1 MTVKEFYEEIKGDY
15 QEVLK
20 RLPSESFVKK
30 LVKKYAE
37 DGSCDQLVD
46 SVEKDDWETAFRMA
60 HTMKGIA
67 LNLGFDQLYQT
78 SNELTEALRGAKP
91 LENYDLLEAV
101 KKSHESI
108 MKAIAKVE

>member
-1 MTVKEFYEEIKGDY
+1 MTVEKFYEVIEGNY
-15 QEVLK
+15 QEVLR

-37 DGSCDQLVD
+37 DGSFDQLVD
-46 SVEKDDWETAFRMA
+46 SVEKKDWETAFRMA

-78 SNELTEALRGAKP
+78 SNEITEALRGAKP

-101 KKSHESI
+101 KQSHEGI
-108 MKAIAKVE
+108 MKAIGELE